1 MPSQQRRKKLKKRR
15 RRRSVFDTY
24 RPLFLAAA
32 AILVLVILIGMI
44 RGCSKKSKTQSA
56 ASSNASVDAAQQAA
70 LVSAEAPADSPDT
83 EDSEAPAT
91 VREPVTLKV
100 TVIGD
105 CTLGTD
111 DAFDYDTSL
120 NAYYYEYGPSYF
132 MQNVKDIFSAD
143 DLTIANQESVF
154 TESDD
159 RADRIYAFKSPAEF
173 AKIYTEGAIEAANV
187 ANNHAH
193 DYGDAGLEDT
203 RAALDAEG
211 IVHFGYSE
219 TAMME
224 IKGVKVGLVGT
235 YILIDFWDCEDELRE
250 NIQKLK
256 DEGAELIISIF
267 HWGNELDLE
276 PDEYQLAFGRM
287 AIDAGADLV
296 CGHHPH
302 VIQGIETYKGK
313 TIAYSLANF
322 CFGGNVYPTDMDTII
337 FQQSFTID
345 QNGATP
351 GEVNIIP
358 CSCSSES
365 GYNNYQPTPATGEDA
380 QRIIQ
385 KLNERT
391 AALPAAEN
399 TTTTTYRY

>member
-1 MPSQQRRKKLKKRR
+1 MNQTSYQ
-15 RRRSVFDTY
+15 SVNPVEEDQ
-24 RPLFLAAA
+24 
-32 AILVLVILIGMI
+32 I
-44 RGCSKKSKTQSA
+44 
-56 ASSNASVDAAQQAA
+56 ASGISD
-70 LVSAEAPADSPDT
+70 PADA
-83 EDSEAPAT
+83 EPADLIDMQT
-91 VREPVTLKV
+91 ISDHDAQDLALAQEPVTLKI
-100 TVIGD
+100 TVVGD

-111 DAFDYDTSL
+111 DSFDYASSL
-120 NAYYYEYGPSYF
+120 NAFYYEYGPSYF
-132 MQNVKDIFSAD
+132 LQNVKDIFSAD
-143 DLTIANQESVF
+143 DLTIANAESVF
-154 TESDD
+154 TESND
-159 RADRIYAFKSPAEF
+159 RADRIFAFKSPAEF
-173 AKIYTEGAIEAANV
+173 AKIYTEGSVEAVNV

-193 DYGDAGLEDT
+193 DYGDQGLEDKK
-203 RAALDAEG
+203 AALDAEG
-211 IVHFGYSE
+211 VVHFGYSE

-256 DEGAELIISIF
+256 EEGADLIISIF

-276 PDEYQLAFGRM
+276 PDEYQLAFGKM
-287 AIDAGADLV
+287 AVDAGADLV

-322 CFGGNVYPTDMDTII
+322 CFGGNVYPTDMDTFI

-345 QNGATP
+345 ENGAVP

-358 CSCSSES
+358 CSCSSEY

-380 QRIIQ
+380 ARIMR

-391 AALPAAEN
+391 SELPISEN
-399 TTTTTYRY
+399 TTTTTYTYTES

>member
-1 MPSQQRRKKLKKRR
+1 MATRKKRRSARLRRKKRQRLFRKY
-15 RRRSVFDTY
+15 F
-24 RPLFLAAA
+24 PLLC
-32 AILVLVILIGMI
+32 ILILILLLVLLISGI
-44 RGCSKKSKTQSA
+44 RGCMKKKTE
-56 ASSNASVDAAQQAA
+56 ASETLSSDLQETE
-70 LVSAEAPADSPDT
+70 VSQTAEADTAEATPVPARD
-83 EDSEAPAT
+83 
-91 VREPVTLKV
+91 PVTLKV
-100 TVIGD
+100 TVVGD

-111 DAFDYDTSL
+111 ESFDYDTSL
-120 NAYYYEYGPSYF
+120 NAYYYEYGPEYF
-132 MQNVKDIFSAD
+132 FQNVRDIFSAD
-143 DLTIANQESVF
+143 DLTIANMESVF
-154 TESDD
+154 TESDQ

-173 AKIYTEGAIEAANV
+173 AKIFSSSSVEAV
-187 ANNHAH
+187 TMANNHSH
-193 DYGDAGLEDT
+193 DYGDQGFEDT
-203 RAALDAEG
+203 KKALDAEG
-211 IVHFGYSE
+211 IVHFGYTE

-235 YILIDFWDCEDELRE
+235 YILIDFWDCEDELRA

-276 PDEYQLAFGRM
+276 PDEYQLAFGKM
-287 AIDAGADLV
+287 AVDAGADLV

-337 FQQSFTID
+337 FQQDFTID
-345 QNGATP
+345 ENGATP

-358 CSCSSES
+358 ASCSSEY

-380 QRIIQ
+380 DRILG
-385 KLNERT
+385 KLKQRT
-391 AALPAAEN
+391 ADLPVRADSQNAG
-399 TTTTTYRY
+399 